1 MVCWIGPL
9 AFKSAGPRVSRRE
22 NDEAEE
28 AEDVVEDEE
37 KEEVD
42 GKRHRRFSCCLCSR
56 FLSLDAGRT
65 PRSLLFYVFDLK

>member
-9 AFKSAGPRVSRRE
+9 AFKSASPRVSRRE

-37 KEEVD
+37 KEKEEVD
-42 GKRHRRFSCCLCSR
+42 GKRHRRLLPCSR